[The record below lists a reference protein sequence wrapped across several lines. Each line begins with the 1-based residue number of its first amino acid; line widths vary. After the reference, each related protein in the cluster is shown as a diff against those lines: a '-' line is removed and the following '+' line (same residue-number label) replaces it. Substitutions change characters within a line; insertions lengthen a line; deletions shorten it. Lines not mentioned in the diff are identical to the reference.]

1 MLHQWQRKKSEFLLR
16 DTSHGMIGYGHNQH
30 DSYMISKTR
39 CSTKSWRDA
48 RFNPTSH
55 TFCRFADRKFNRNQS
70 HIGALRDHCLPWWPK
85 GASQVECGTLSL
97 TWPSVDLFRV
107 SSERRWLFY
116 YPNYETPVNT
126 DLSRSMPSVVVHG
139 GLSLH
144 PPAVLN

>member
-70 HIGALRDHCLPWWPK
+70 HIGALRDHCLPLVTK
-85 GASQVECGTLSL
+85 GSITSGMWDPLLDLTFSRPLQSFLRTKMALLLSKL
-97 TWPSVDLFRV
+97 RDPGKHRSLPEHA
-107 SSERRWLFY
+107 ERGRPRWFVAA
-116 YPNYETPVNT
+116 PT
-126 DLSRSMPSVVVHG
+126 SRP
-139 GLSLH
+139 
-144 PPAVLN
+144 